1 MLSTPTFASF
11 TARMIE
17 RIYQVGTKLDN
28 NCYRDSYK
36 RIAHAAPQVGGHN
49 LPPWNPYSRFCR
61 IWGNLIQND
70 GAWARFPRAY
80 RGLGA
85 PGALAMAGWSQ
96 LIRGP
101 KIWNGE
107 LRPGAVLQGWAR
119 PNFYPAVRDGKK
131 PPGLLGHSFV
141 FIGYERTG
149 SGIVGLRI
157 ADSSGRRNRIVH
169 VNQWPVLVAAN
180 TIAD

>member
-1 MLSTPTFASF
+1 MNPTFASL
-11 TARMIE
+11 TARTIE

-28 NCYRDSYK
+28 DCYRDSYK
-36 RIAHAAPQVGGHN
+36 RIAHAAPQVGGRN
-49 LPPWNPYSRFCR
+49 LPPWSPYSRFCR
-61 IWGNLIQND
+61 IWGSLIQND
-70 GAWARFPRAY
+70 GAWVRFPREY

-107 LRPGAVLQGWAR
+107 LRPGAVLQAWR
-119 PNFYPAVRDGKK
+119 KPEFYRAVRDGNK
-131 PPGLLGHSFV
+131 PAGLLGHSFV

-149 SGIVGLRI
+149 GGITGLRV
-157 ADSSGRRNRIVH
+157 ADNGYHGNEIVR
-169 VNQWPVLVAAN
+169 VSRWPVLVGAN
-180 TIAD
+180 TIAG